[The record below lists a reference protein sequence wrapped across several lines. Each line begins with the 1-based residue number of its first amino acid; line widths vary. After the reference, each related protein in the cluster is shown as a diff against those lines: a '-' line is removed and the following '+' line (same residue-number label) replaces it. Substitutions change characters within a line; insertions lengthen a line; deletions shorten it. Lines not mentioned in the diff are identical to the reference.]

1 MNNSETD
8 VKLYEERAALMS
20 QVDANVETRGSQVD
34 QNAHPTCE
42 EEALPRE
49 KPVSLESQRN
59 PDIIPIS

>member
-8 VKLYEERAALMS
+8 VKLYEERAVLTS
-20 QVDANVETRGSQVD
+20 QVDAKVETRGSQVD
-34 QNAHPTCE
+34 QNVHPPCE